1 MTPVNF
7 IIMSSGDGLSPVRH
21 QSNGAL
27 SSFWLL
33 WTNCS
38 QGFIKLYKSDKNQIK
53 LVNFCRF
60 YFKGSLPNQTSVMLW
75 RLSVFHYP
83 QNGHFMHANPVTE
96 RLIYNIEYFVILYQN
111 IKHEYDVAVLFFFFS
126 FFFFLG
132 GGAWGWEVGWYN
144 ISFGS
149 HTNDLPLFIGI
160 ISLALEHCASTSK
173 VTLTEKYSM
182 VRKIVCSCDTWASR
196 RL

>member
-38 QGFIKLYKSDKNQIK
+38 QGFIKLYKSDKNKIK

-96 RLIYNIEYFVILYQN
+96 RLIYNIKYFVILYQN
-111 IKHEYDVAVLFFFFS
+111 IKHEYDVAVLFSFFFL
-126 FFFFLG
+126 FFLG
-132 GGAWGWEVGWYN
+132 GGGGGGGGGGRGVGRLADTIFPLGVIQMIYHYSSGLFHWHWN
-144 ISFGS
+144 IV
-149 HTNDLPLFIGI
+149 PVPV
-160 ISLALEHCASTSK
+160 K
-173 VTLTEKYSM
+173 
-182 VRKIVCSCDTWASR
+182 
-196 RL
+196 